1 MFLEWHIE
9 VLQYMKEEVGHFL
22 WIKAA
27 TIVNIGQMLVCINEK
42 MSCRRLPGVWNN
54 RHSGL
59 EPHLPPSC
67 IMWPKILRD

>member
-27 TIVNIGQMLVCINEK
+27 TIVNLDQMLVCINEK
-42 MSCRRLPGVWNN
+42 NVMQKTTWCLEQQTFR
-54 RHSGL
+54 SGTTFATF
-59 EPHLPPSC
+59 
-67 IMWPKILRD
+67 MYRVA